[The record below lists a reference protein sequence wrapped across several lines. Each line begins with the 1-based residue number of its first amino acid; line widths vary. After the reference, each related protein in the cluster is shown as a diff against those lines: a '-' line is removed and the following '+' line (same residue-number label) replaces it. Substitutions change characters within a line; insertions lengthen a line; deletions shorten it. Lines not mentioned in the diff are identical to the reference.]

1 VASSSY
7 SLVEVARPYAPSG
20 KCGSLKVLQCSLSL
34 SISCYNVVSKFK
46 DGMAMNFLNLE
57 QNTCIILVN

>member
-1 VASSSY
+1 VGKDEVASSSY

-34 SISCYNVVSKFK
+34 RYQMVTK
-46 DGMAMNFLNLE
+46 LE
-57 QNTCIILVN
+57 KE